1 MNITERISKQ
11 MGGRI
16 EEIINANQ
24 EIQIYYL
31 DDGFAW
37 RDDRKEETRD
47 IDSQRGLSEK
57 DLKQTLISKLL

>member
-11 MGGRI
+11 MGGEI
-16 EEIINANQ
+16 EKVITDNQ
-24 EIQIYYL
+24 EIQIYYW

-37 RDDRKEETRD
+37 RDNRNESTSN

-57 DLKQTLISKLL
+57 DLKQVLISKLL